1 MICNSQQFS
10 CVLLEASD
18 NLWPLL
24 GESSIS
30 KPIIEDDNI
39 NDVLDPSVFLE
50 QEHSALVES
59 RNIVEGLQ
67 ENVLNFH
74 KDDNFSTINI
84 DPSSNP
90 WPFPQE
96 INVDHDTNFGLDS
109 SIFLDQELLVLAESS
124 TDKVIVGKGVNSKST
139 RERNNG
145 FKRKQPRKKVVE
157 TNGEEGSVVKK
168 QDHNAKERVRRK
180 NLNASYLA
188 LGSML
193 PLDSRRS
200 KVESNTTTNPLLNFL
215 LEDNFKLLPT
225 NFV

>member
-1 MICNSQQFS
+1 MDHLD
-10 CVLLEASD
+10 VWPRLDDPLYLETSD

-50 QEHSALVES
+50 QEHSAFVES

-74 KDDNFSTINI
+74 KDDNLSTINI
-84 DPSSNP
+84 DPSM
-90 WPFPQE
+90 
-96 INVDHDTNFGLDS
+96 
-109 SIFLDQELLVLAESS
+109 LAESS

-193 PLDSRRS
+193 PLDSRRI
-200 KVESNTTTNPLLNFL
+200 KGGV
-215 LEDNFKLLPT
+215 
-225 NFV
+225 

>member
-1 MICNSQQFS
+1 M
-10 CVLLEASD
+10 
-18 NLWPLL
+18 
-24 GESSIS
+24 
-30 KPIIEDDNI
+30 
-39 NDVLDPSVFLE
+39 
-50 QEHSALVES
+50 
-59 RNIVEGLQ
+59 
-67 ENVLNFH
+67 
-74 KDDNFSTINI
+74 
-84 DPSSNP
+84 
-90 WPFPQE
+90 
-96 INVDHDTNFGLDS
+96 
-109 SIFLDQELLVLAESS
+109 LAESS
-124 TDKVIVGKGVNSKST
+124 TDKVIVGKVVNSKST

-157 TNGEEGSVVKK
+157 TNGEEGLAVKK

-193 PLDSRRS
+193 PADSRRT